1 MKTIRDKKTVL
12 EIENLKT
19 YFFTNRGVVK
29 AVDGV
34 DISISEG
41 ETLGIVGESG
51 SGKSITCLS
60 TIRLV
65 PKPAGRIVA
74 GKIILKG
81 ENILLKSEKEMRKIR
96 GKRISMILQNPMTS
110 LNPVFTIGS
119 QVAEPIRLHQKL
131 NKSDAAEK
139 AKRLLSLVG
148 ISSPEMRMGEYP
160 HQMSGGMRQRIVS
173 AMALGCE
180 PELLIA
186 DEPTTALDVT
196 IQAQFL
202 KLLERIQKELKIAM
216 IMVTHDLGIV
226 AKICDRAAVMYAGKI
241 VESAKIRDLF
251 NNPTHPYTIALLKSL
266 PKMEDSVKRLYSI
279 PGQPPNV
286 LNMGP
291 GCSFAP
297 RCQHVLQIC
306 KETYPP
312 QSEMSDEHTVSCW
325 LAEN

>member
-1 MKTIRDKKTVL
+1 
-12 EIENLKT
+12 
-19 YFFTNRGVVK
+19 
-29 AVDGV
+29 
-34 DISISEG
+34 
-41 ETLGIVGESG
+41 
-51 SGKSITCLS
+51 
-60 TIRLV
+60 
-65 PKPAGRIVA
+65 
-74 GKIILKG
+74 
-81 ENILLKSEKEMRKIR
+81 
-96 GKRISMILQNPMTS
+96 
-110 LNPVFTIGS
+110 
-119 QVAEPIRLHQKL
+119 
-131 NKSDAAEK
+131 
-139 AKRLLSLVG
+139 
-148 ISSPEMRMGEYP
+148 
-160 HQMSGGMRQRIVS
+160 
-173 AMALGCE
+173 
-180 PELLIA
+180 
-186 DEPTTALDVT
+186 
-196 IQAQFL
+196 
-202 KLLERIQKELKIAM
+202 
-216 IMVTHDLGIV
+216 MVTHDLGIV